1 MSRVTL
7 WCPIGYHFE
16 LAQTKEPRDSQCQC
30 YWAVLDR
37 LKKIYQVATF
47 HSVTGAPLL
56 YFVRVLGIV
65 FRHISYIQCQCQTN
79 CCLFRK
85 MKLSCTALILI
96 DNLYYFDVLCLCLQW
111 ILQAYC
117 WRLCASACNVRSVV
131 HNFYC
136 LTVRLVKSK
145 LLSALLAT
153 APKPKYSIRYSFW
166 TQQYYIDNSVVFW
179 NSETCDFDFA

>member
-1 MSRVTL
+1 MSNRLSFWIGSDQGTKGQSMSVL
-7 WCPIGYHFE
+7 LSCPGQIE
-16 LAQTKEPRDSQCQC
+16 
-30 YWAVLDR
+30 
-37 LKKIYQVATF
+37 KIYQVATF

-117 WRLCASACNVRSVV
+117 WRLCASACNVRSVMLRGDYMYALISQT
-131 HNFYC
+131 HQRLNLLFTYC
-136 LTVRLVKSK
+136 IFF
-145 LLSALLAT
+145 T
-153 APKPKYSIRYSFW
+153 AW
-166 TQQYYIDNSVVFW
+166 W
-179 NSETCDFDFA
+179 LGW